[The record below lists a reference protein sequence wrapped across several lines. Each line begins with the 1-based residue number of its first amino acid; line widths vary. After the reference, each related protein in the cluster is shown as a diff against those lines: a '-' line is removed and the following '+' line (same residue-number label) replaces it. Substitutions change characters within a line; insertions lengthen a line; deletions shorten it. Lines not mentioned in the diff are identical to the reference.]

1 MSPAGLVP
9 LHGVG
14 SRQDLPLPFEL
25 VVVGAAVAV
34 AITFVL
40 LVWAWREPRWEHP
53 AGRPLPGLTRLVDHP
68 VLLWV
73 ARLLVA
79 AVTAVALVALLLGPD
94 KITNPFPGFLFVWI
108 WVGLV
113 PVSLLLGRAWRT
125 LSPVRT
131 LMAWRGAHRP
141 DADRPTALG
150 LYPAAAALVAFT
162 WLELVQP
169 DRATTAVLRWW
180 VLGYALWT
188 IAGTLVRGGRWLA
201 SADPF
206 EAYAGAVALLSPW
219 QRRDGVIGLTSPLRQ
234 VSSAEPPRGLWA
246 LCCVLLGGTAF
257 DSLSGGLWWVRA
269 VQSSSLPSVFWG
281 SVGLLGC
288 LLLVGG
294 TYLVGALVIARA
306 SGITDRGPQLD
317 SLGRSLV
324 PIVAAYALAHYATLL
339 IIEGQRVAINLSDP
353 LGRGDNWFGTAEL
366 GVNGAIYDYAS
377 LVAWAQVL
385 LIVGGHVLG
394 VAAAHDIALRTLPAA
409 RRTTAQVPLLL
420 VMVFYTCAGLLLLF
434 A

>member
-1 MSPAGLVP
+1 MSPGTLLP

-25 VVVGAAVAV
+25 VVGGAAIVV

-40 LVWAWREPRWEHP
+40 LVWAWREPRWEQP

-68 VLLWV
+68 LVVWGT
-73 ARLLVA
+73 RLLVCA
-79 AVTAVALVALLLGPD
+79 GLSVALLALFFGPD
-94 KITNPFPGFLFVWI
+94 RITNPFPGFLFVWV

-113 PVSLLLGRAWRT
+113 PVSLLFGQAWRRF
-125 LSPVRT
+125 SPVRT
-131 LMAWRGAHRP
+131 LLAWRGAHHQ
-141 DADRPTALG
+141 DSGRPTVLG

-169 DRATTAVLRWW
+169 DRATTAVLKWW

-188 IAGTLVRGGRWLA
+188 IVGGLVRGGRWIA

-206 EAYAGAVALLSPW
+206 EAYARAVALLSPW
-219 QRRDGVIGLTSPLRQ
+219 QRREGVIGLTSPLRQ
-234 VSSAEPPRGLWA
+234 VSSADPPRGLWA
-246 LCCVLLGGTAF
+246 VCCVLLAGTAF
-257 DSLSGGLWWVRA
+257 DSLSGGVWWVRA
-269 VQSSSLPSVFWG
+269 TQSSSLPSIFWG

-288 LLLVGG
+288 LLVVGL
-294 TYLVGALVIARA
+294 TYLMGALAIARA
-306 SGITDRGPQLD
+306 SGITDRAALLD

-324 PIVAAYALAHYATLL
+324 PIVAAYALAHYVTLL

-366 GVNGAIYDYAS
+366 GVNGAIYDHAS
-377 LVAWAQVL
+377 VVAWAQVAF
-385 LIVGGHVLG
+385 IVGGHVLG
-394 VAAAHDIALRTLPAA
+394 VASAHDIALRTLPAE
-409 RRTTAQVPLLL
+409 RRTSAQVPLLL